1 MVSGVMRV
9 KLARSPNNPII
20 EPRPAMAWEST
31 ATFNPGAV
39 KNGEITHIL
48 YRAVNEH
55 WISSL
60 GYAATIDG
68 ETILDRST
76 ESVLSPA
83 GPWEEWGCEDPRIT
97 AFDGVYYVFYTA
109 YSRRGPRIALASTT
123 DFRNFKR
130 YGLVGP
136 DCDDKDSALFPELI
150 NGHVTIVHRIAPN
163 IELDFL
169 DSIEQMETSHPY
181 WKDYLNHIEANT
193 IMKPLWKWEEKK
205 VGIGPPPIR
214 TEAGWLVIY
223 HGVDS
228 HDMYHAGAALLDL
241 EDPRRVIAR
250 TPEPILEPEEDFE
263 RVGVVPNV
271 VFPEGAVVI
280 KDELKIFYGGADRVC
295 CVASVPMKLLTEVL
309 EGYS

>member
-1 MVSGVMRV
+1 MVSSEMRV

-20 EPRPAMAWEST
+20 EPRPEMAWESM

-39 KNGEITHIL
+39 KNGETTHIL

-55 WISSL
+55 CISSL

-76 ESVLSPA
+76 EPVLSPG

-97 AFDGVYYVFYTA
+97 AFDGTYYVFYTA

-123 DFRNFKR
+123 DFRNYKR

-136 DCDDKDSALFPELI
+136 DHDDKDCALFPQLI
-150 NGHVTIVHRIAPN
+150 GGKVAMIHRIAPN

-169 DSIEQMETSHPY
+169 DSIEQMETSNPY

-193 IMKPLWKWEEKK
+193 IMKPLWEWEEKK

-228 HDMYHAGAALLDL
+228 HDVYHAGAALLDL

-271 VFPEGAVVI
+271 VFPEGAVVM
-280 KDELKIFYGGADRVC
+280 KDELKVFYGGADRVC
-295 CVASVPMKLLTEVL
+295 CVASVPMKLLVEVL